1 VNRTCVGCRAHSAP
15 DELVRLVIGPEGEIT
30 FDLAGRAF
38 GRGAWVHPSP
48 NCLSMAARG
57 GIDRAFKRSVGV
69 NAVALGRVF
78 KAAATRRALGL
89 IGAARRAHKLEFGSA
104 AVEETVQRAGAELVI
119 VATDARAAAA
129 HAFLEPLVRT
139 GRAQAFGTKAD
150 FAACLSRSET
160 ALLAVTDARLAREI
174 RKAIEWTLLPEPNLA
189 SGRAAR
195 AISSEAG

>member
-1 VNRTCVGCRAHSAP
+1 VNRTCIGCRATSAP
-15 DELVRLVIGPEGEIT
+15 DQLVRLVIGPEGELV
-30 FDLAGRAF
+30 FDLAGRTF
-38 GRGAWVHPSP
+38 GRGAWVHPAP
-48 NCLSMAARG
+48 GCLSTAGRG

-69 NAVALGRVF
+69 NAVELDRTF

-104 AVEETVQRAGAELVI
+104 AVEETVQRGRAELVI

-139 GRAQAFGTKAD
+139 GRALAFGTKAD
-150 FAACLSRSET
+150 FAACLTRSET
-160 ALLAVTDARLAREI
+160 ALLAVTDERFAREI
-174 RKAIEWTLLPEPNLA
+174 RKAIEWTMLPEPNLA
-189 SGRAAR
+189 TGRAAR